1 MGRSRGGV
9 KVPNVKLRPALPN
22 NTSKLRRKVVE
33 SDDEEPVESLALQV
47 DRAVFRGVMV
57 CASGVKD
64 KRDIF
69 ELVRRMGGSHTTDF
83 TDLTTHLIASEPGS
97 EKYRCALE
105 RGTPVVTTSWVY
117 EAHERWLAGELF
129 SVHDMVDAHR
139 LPPFNGVKICITGNE
154 VADVRNRIHKQT
166 RLHGGEYLKSLDKTC
181 THLLCSS
188 EKTSKVE
195 WANRVNAEREVARAQ
210 AEREDEPPIN
220 ILWEE
225 WFWDCLFIKGHLD
238 YDRYYITN
246 PRPKPMSES
255 VMVSPSLSRSSL
267 SPEPGPSTLPKI
279 VPLSGLLSAAQDS
292 VAPAR
297 RMKHAATREWE
308 AIMKPR
314 GYGSQS
320 QQLSKSM
327 DIGDV
332 GPSSDSPMKKNWVF
346 NSFDGQTAPP
356 GFSRRS
362 PVKKTAKKNMGDLSL
377 GSEAISAVRLLP
389 EDDLPVSRPATTL
402 ASNTFLGKFSKVTAF
417 SHGASDAGTVR
428 PVKDKPKSVF
438 SGLSFRAI
446 GDAACD
452 NVFTAIT
459 HASGTILTDGL
470 PDYYIVRLVG
480 GSQAMQE
487 YPLNERSKF
496 RTECWLERCLF
507 EGRLCPVEDNITYA
521 PFIVK
526 LPVAGTS
533 HFLVAL
539 SGLDS
544 SQKTWVTRLL
554 RLLDIKVSQYF
565 SVQCSHLLC
574 PTRTGIKCKKADEW
588 SIPIVDLE
596 WLIKIAKDAIVTT
609 EHSRAS
615 KSDTRAKMEAS
626 MKEMKLG
633 ITSRPP
639 INENEPVYSPIFNIS
654 SPSRR
659 TEDPRPASPTSP
671 SPQRKRR
678 LPGAEEFA
686 TNQESVTALPDISQ
700 LNSQFPSTTSDFT
713 GITPTDMAEG
723 GTSIATATPR
733 RSGDES
739 IVLPI
744 PSSATPSPF
753 KGPGDVST
761 SDKPVGS
768 KISAKTASALQRNIG
783 AILGS
788 KRVAEED
795 NDTDA
800 TNSATNGAEGPRK
813 RPRRPRAKNSSGT
826 PKKLDLSSTALHLDK
841 DQYNE

>member
-1 MGRSRGGV
+1 
-9 KVPNVKLRPALPN
+9 
-22 NTSKLRRKVVE
+22 
-33 SDDEEPVESLALQV
+33 
-47 DRAVFRGVMV
+47 
-57 CASGVKD
+57 
-64 KRDIF
+64 
-69 ELVRRMGGSHTTDF
+69 
-83 TDLTTHLIASEPGS
+83 
-97 EKYRCALE
+97 
-105 RGTPVVTTSWVY
+105 
-117 EAHERWLAGELF
+117 
-129 SVHDMVDAHR
+129 MVDAHR

-346 NSFDGQTAPP
+346 NSFD
-356 GFSRRS
+356 
-362 PVKKTAKKNMGDLSL
+362 
-377 GSEAISAVRLLP
+377 
-389 EDDLPVSRPATTL
+389 
-402 ASNTFLGKFSKVTAF
+402 
-417 SHGASDAGTVR
+417 
-428 PVKDKPKSVF
+428 DKPKSVF

-813 RPRRPRAKNSSGT
+813 RPRRPRAKVSISYYD
-826 PKKLDLSSTALHLDK
+826 PFHK
-841 DQYNE
+841 

>member
-33 SDDEEPVESLALQV
+33 SDEEEPVESLALQV

-346 NSFDGQTAPP
+346 NSFD
-356 GFSRRS
+356 
-362 PVKKTAKKNMGDLSL
+362 
-377 GSEAISAVRLLP
+377 
-389 EDDLPVSRPATTL
+389 
-402 ASNTFLGKFSKVTAF
+402 
-417 SHGASDAGTVR
+417 
-428 PVKDKPKSVF
+428 DKPKSVF

-813 RPRRPRAKNSSGT
+813 RPRRPRAK
-826 PKKLDLSSTALHLDK
+826 
-841 DQYNE
+841 